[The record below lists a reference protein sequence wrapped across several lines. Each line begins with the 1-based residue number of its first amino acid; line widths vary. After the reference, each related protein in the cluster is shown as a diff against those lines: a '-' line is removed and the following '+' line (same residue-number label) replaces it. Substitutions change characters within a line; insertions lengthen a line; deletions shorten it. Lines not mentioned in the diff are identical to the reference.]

1 MSEMKLIMESWRVQ
15 QTWHGLQEELREW
28 LVQENYFT
36 SEDIKLIEEGAL
48 SSIRNFVKRKLEDA
62 KAWTYEKYVSF
73 VKPLLNKLVSF
84 INKLK
89 QKGIL
94 KKYRARFEIEAI
106 KLFSTKKYIKL
117 GAVFLAA
124 ITKILTSG
132 ILELP
137 EIVEKVQK
145 VLGFVQ
151 DGAWASAADELGL
164 PFEDIKTLVGGLKSF
179 GKDLKKTQN
188 ITDPTQLGRG
198 ELEYA
203 EE

>member
-1 MSEMKLIMESWRVQ
+1 MKLIMENWRTQ
-15 QTWHGLQEELREW
+15 QTWYELQEELREW
-28 LVQENYFT
+28 LVHENYFT
-36 SEDIKLIEEGAL
+36 SEDVKLIQEGTL

-62 KAWTYEKYVSF
+62 KTWTYEKYVSF
-73 VKPLLNKLVSF
+73 VKPLLNKLISF

-94 KKYRARFEIEAI
+94 KKYRARLEVQAI

-117 GAVFLAA
+117 GAVFLTAMV
-124 ITKILTSG
+124 KILTSG
-132 ILELP
+132 ALELP

-164 PFEDIKTLVGGLKSF
+164 PFEELKTLVGGLKGF
-179 GKDLKKTQN
+179 RKDLEKTQN
-188 ITDPTQLGRG
+188 VMDPSQLGRG
-198 ELEYA
+198 DLEYA